1 LAMLMLIG
9 SLASTL
15 SFPTLDNFL
24 DGQQD
29 AP

>member
-1 LAMLMLIG
+1 LSMQMLIG

-15 SFPTLDNFL
+15 SFTTLDNSL